1 MLIILPA
8 RGCFGSLPQ
17 VGHLKHSAGC
27 ESEEGSLCLSSLMGG
42 GEGGSQ
48 AGEPQ
53 DTAGSAYLT
62 VFPKMCQALEAPDG
76 SN

>member
-1 MLIILPA
+1 
-8 RGCFGSLPQ
+8 
-17 VGHLKHSAGC
+17 
-27 ESEEGSLCLSSLMGG
+27 MGG